1 MANEGITM
9 HIRDTRKVLELF
21 ANVQGVKALEVIG
34 SLAREGEG
42 KDLDLVVVVDVYAYI
57 TYIKSMWVAIT
68 AGLADDNIDAYTDY
82 REERERAVLEA
93 LNIEYKQLGELQS
106 AIKEL
111 GSIDLFLMPE
121 GWKKR
126 TEEIQGH
133 LPHDDRHFVENIA
146 RDAKRVHTSDYLSG
160 NGTKYLTGLGKRVF
174 PS

>member
-1 MANEGITM
+1 MD
-9 HIRDTRKVLELF
+9 IRDTRKVLELL

-34 SLAREGEG
+34 SLAREGKG
-42 KDLDLVVVVDVYAYI
+42 NDLDLVVVVNVYVYI
-57 TYIKSMWVAIT
+57 TYIKLMWVAIT
-68 AGLADDNIDAYTDY
+68 AGLTDDNIDAYADY
-82 REERERAVLEA
+82 RVERERAA
-93 LNIEYKQLGELQS
+93 LDALKIEYEQLGELQS

-126 TEEIQGH
+126 IEEIQGH

-146 RDAKRVHTSDYLSG
+146 RDAKRVHASDYLSG
-160 NGTKYLTGLGKRVF
+160 NGTKYLTGLGKRSF